1 MSKTIN
7 VWIWI
12 DFSVH
17 RYWPWVGLIS
27 IIVLFAA
34 VIVIKW
40 GDKVIF
46 FLFPFIFVK
55 LSFQSWTGLS
65 STADSG
71 RPLAGSTISSSA
83 TSEFIPSSFH
93 FTFDHFPFPTS
104 DHFLNFDY
112 QGGDFELMEDG
123 NGTMMDYQV
132 LTVDDYLLLKQSAF
146 SLTEENICW
155 SCFFCY
161 EIVYMKPKDH
171 FFLSASYE
179 GSYWICWIVMLWC
192 IYTSSNKFLIIV
204 IQLKLI
210 EKHWIMFNNLLTIVS
225 QLQEGGSLG
234 GSVME
239 DYSPHGRDSRLT
251 FFTRILYSVLFFI
264 KRTFV

>member
-1 MSKTIN
+1 M
-7 VWIWI
+7 
-12 DFSVH
+12 FS
-17 RYWPWVGLIS
+17 
-27 IIVLFAA
+27 LFFLSNG
-34 VIVIKW
+34 

-46 FLFPFIFVK
+46 FLFPFLLVNFF
-55 LSFQSWTGLS
+55 LFQTGLP

-146 SLTEENICW
+146 SLTEENIC
-155 SCFFCY
+155 
-161 EIVYMKPKDH
+161 
-171 FFLSASYE
+171 
-179 GSYWICWIVMLWC
+179 
-192 IYTSSNKFLIIV
+192 
-204 IQLKLI
+204 
-210 EKHWIMFNNLLTIVS
+210 
-225 QLQEGGSLG
+225 
-234 GSVME
+234 
-239 DYSPHGRDSRLT
+239 
-251 FFTRILYSVLFFI
+251 
-264 KRTFV
+264 

>member
-1 MSKTIN
+1 
-7 VWIWI
+7 
-12 DFSVH
+12 
-17 RYWPWVGLIS
+17 
-27 IIVLFAA
+27 
-34 VIVIKW
+34 
-40 GDKVIF
+40 
-46 FLFPFIFVK
+46 
-55 LSFQSWTGLS
+55 
-65 STADSG
+65 
-71 RPLAGSTISSSA
+71 
-83 TSEFIPSSFH
+83 
-93 FTFDHFPFPTS
+93 
-104 DHFLNFDY
+104 
-112 QGGDFELMEDG
+112 MEDG

-155 SCFFCY
+155 SCFFA
-161 EIVYMKPKDH
+161 MKLSVWSRRII

-192 IYTSSNKFLIIV
+192 IYTNSNKFLIIV

-210 EKHWIMFNNLLTIVS
+210 EKHWIMFNNLLTISS

-251 FFTRILYSVLFFI
+251 FFTRILYSVLFFYKAHVRLNI
-264 KRTFV
+264 SFVHVNTVFASSNIRATMCKCIDKLREALLSEKCSFFEHCSNGLWPPPFYLNICPILQGVFFYSVFVV